1 MNKDKFL
8 IMQLGRFGDLILFS
22 PIFRILKEKFP
33 SVELHLLAGRK
44 NYEVILGN
52 PYIDKIIKYDKS
64 PSKLIHT
71 IFQIRKDYYQYW
83 IDPRDHFSNESRIL
97 AKIARAKHKIGFN
110 QANLKAVFDLDIK
123 QNENLIH
130 HSLIGINSLSH
141 LGIALPAKPIKPEL
155 FFMKDER
162 FSPDS
167 TRIIENNLNFVLLN
181 LSASGT
187 HKMWQVENWIEFISQ
202 TESHKKTLVI
212 NFMNDERPIAEQ
224 IKERFSNV
232 ILHQP
237 QNIRDVMALVYHSR
251 YVITPDTAIVHIASA
266 FNKKIFALYSGL
278 DDFYAKFHPTSDNY
292 TVVRAKN
299 GDKGIH
305 SITVLDAV
313 QNFLQ
318 NF

>member
-22 PIFRILKEKFP
+22 PIFRIIKEKFP
-33 SVELHLLAGRK
+33 SVELHILAGRK

-52 PYIDKIIKYDKS
+52 PYIDRIIKYDKS

-71 IFQIRKDYYQYW
+71 FFQIRKDYYKYW

-141 LGIALPAKPIKPEL
+141 LGIALPHKPIKPEL
-155 FFMKDER
+155 FFMKNEK
-162 FSPDS
+162 FSLDS
-167 TRIIENNLNFVLLN
+167 TKIIDNYKNFVLLN

-187 HKMWQVENWIEFISQ
+187 HKMWQVENWIEFI
-202 TESHKKTLVI
+202 TETQLNKNPLVI
-212 NFMNDERPIAEQ
+212 NFMNDERPNAEL
-224 IKERFSNV
+224 IKEKFPNV

-237 QNIRDVMALVYHSR
+237 QNIRDAMALVYHSQ
-251 YVITPDTAIVHIASA
+251 YVITPDTSIIHIASS